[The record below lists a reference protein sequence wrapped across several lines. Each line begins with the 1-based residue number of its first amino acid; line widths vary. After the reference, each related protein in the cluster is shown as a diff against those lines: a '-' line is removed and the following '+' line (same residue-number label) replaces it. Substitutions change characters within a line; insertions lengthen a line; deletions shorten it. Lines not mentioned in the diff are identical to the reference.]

1 MSTLNIS
8 MPDSMREYI
17 EQQAERGQ
25 YSSSEY
31 VRHLIREDQK
41 RSAETERNLLWE
53 LLAISAK
60 QLDDGDF
67 ADVTVESLMAE
78 GDARREEEARALR
91 PAKAGK

>member
-1 MSTLNIS
+1 MSTLNVS
-8 MPDSMREYI
+8 MPESMRDYI

-41 RSAETERNLLWE
+41 RAADTERNFLWE

-67 ADVTVESLMAE
+67 ADVTAESVLAR
-78 GDARREEEARALR
+78 GRARRA
-91 PAKAGK
+91 AKA

>member
-25 YSSSEY
+25 YSTSEY

-41 RSAETERNLLWE
+41 KTVQAERNYLWE

-60 QLDDGDF
+60 ELDDGMFSDAT
-67 ADVTVESLMAE
+67 ADSIIAE
-78 GDARREEEARALR
+78 GRARRAAR
-91 PAKAGK
+91 K